1 MSPRIQI
8 KNTNLSVFPLCLGGN
23 VFGWSADQEQSF
35 AVLDAYVEAG
45 GNFIDT
51 ADVYSAWKEGNQGG
65 ESETIIGNWM
75 KSRGNRDQLVIATKV
90 GMWEKQKGLSAG
102 NIKSAL
108 EGSLKRLQ
116 TDHIDL
122 YYSHE
127 DDSAI
132 PLYETLRTYTE
143 LKTAGKIQHAAASNY
158 SLARLREAAHVSES
172 HGYTKYVA
180 VQNKYNLLDRSDF
193 EKEIA
198 GGVEGLGIHSIP
210 YYGLARGF
218 LSGKYQP
225 GVTVD
230 SMRASGAAE
239 YQDDRGWEIL
249 KSVEEIANEIGASP
263 SAVSLAWLR
272 AKGSL
277 PIASARTVAQ
287 LNEIVQIIQLNSEQ
301 IAALDSASVPLK

>member
-1 MSPRIQI
+1 MVSQI
-8 KNTNLSVFPLCLGGN
+8 EIKGTNLSVHPLCLGGN

-51 ADVYSAWKEGNQGG
+51 ADVYSSWKEGNHGG

-108 EGSLKRLQ
+108 EGSLSRLQ
-116 TDHIDL
+116 TDHVDL

-132 PLYETLRTYTE
+132 PLYETLGTYNE
-143 LKTAGKIQHAAASNY
+143 LKAAGKIQHAAASNY
-158 SLARLREAAHVSES
+158 SIARLREAAHVSES
-172 HGYTKYVA
+172 HGYAKYVA
-180 VQNKYNLLDRSDF
+180 VQNKYNVLDRSDF
-193 EKEIA
+193 ERDIA
-198 GGVEGLGIHSIP
+198 PGIEGLGIQSIP

-225 GVTVD
+225 GIAVD
-230 SMRASGAAE
+230 SMRAGGAAE
-239 YQDDRGWEIL
+239 YQNERGWATL
-249 KSVEEIANEIGASP
+249 QAVERIANELSTNP

-287 LNEIVQIIQLNSEQ
+287 VREIVQVVHLSPSQVE
-301 IAALDSASVPLK
+301 ALDLVSATA

>member
-1 MSPRIQI
+1 MTPRIQI

-90 GMWEKQKGLSAG
+90 GMWEQQKGLSAG

-127 DDSAI
+127 DDPAT
-132 PLYETLRTYTE
+132 PLYETLGTYTE
-143 LKTAGKIQHAAASNY
+143 LKAAGMIQHAAASNF
-158 SLARLREAAHVSES
+158 SIARLREAAHVSDS
-172 HGYTKYVA
+172 YSYTKYVA
-180 VQNKYNLLDRSDF
+180 VQNKYNVLDRAEF
-193 EKEIA
+193 EKEISP
-198 GGVEGLGIHSIP
+198 GIDGLGIHSIP

-225 GVTVD
+225 GITVD
-230 SMRASGAAE
+230 SMRAGGAAE
-239 YQDDRGWEIL
+239 YQNNRGWKVL
-249 KSVEEIANEIGASP
+249 AAVESIAQELGTNP

-272 AKGSL
+272 AQGSL
-277 PIASARTVAQ
+277 PIASARTVEQ
-287 LNEIVQIIQLNSEQ
+287 LREIVQITELDQIHIDQLNS
-301 IAALDSASVPLK
+301 ASSY

>member
-1 MSPRIQI
+1 MNSRIEI
-8 KNTNLSVFPLCLGGN
+8 KGTNLSVSPLCLGGN
-23 VFGWSADQEQSF
+23 VFGWSADQDQSF

-51 ADVYSAWKEGNQGG
+51 ADVYSSWKEGNQGG

-90 GMWEKQKGLSAG
+90 GMWEKQKGLSAE

-127 DDSAI
+127 DDSDNPI
-132 PLYETLRTYTE
+132 YETLGTYTE
-143 LKTAGKIQHAAASNY
+143 LKKAGKIQHAAASNY
-158 SLARLREAAHVSES
+158 SLARLREAAHISES

-225 GVTVD
+225 GITVD
-230 SMRASGAAE
+230 SMRAGGAAE
-239 YQDDRGWEIL
+239 YQNERGWQTL
-249 KSVEEIANEIGASP
+249 KAVEDIAKELGTTP
-263 SAVSLAWLR
+263 SAISLAWLR
-272 AKGSL
+272 FKGSL
-277 PIASARTVAQ
+277 PIASARTVEQ
-287 LNEIVQIIQLNSEQ
+287 VREIVQIVHLSPTQVET
-301 IAALDSASVPLK
+301 LDLVSATA

>member
-1 MSPRIQI
+1 MSSRIHI

-23 VFGWSADQEQSF
+23 VFGWSADQDESF

-51 ADVYSAWKEGNQGG
+51 ADVYSSWKEGNQGG

-75 KSRGNRDQLVIATKV
+75 KARGNRDQLVIATKV
-90 GMWEKQKGLSAG
+90 GMWEKQKGLSSG

-108 EGSLKRLQ
+108 DGSLQRLQ

-132 PLYETLRTYTE
+132 PLYETLGTYTE
-143 LKTAGKIQHAAASNY
+143 LKAAGKIQHAAASNY
-158 SLARLREAAHVSES
+158 NIARLREAAHVSES
-172 HGYTKYVA
+172 HGFTKYVA
-180 VQNKYNLLDRSDF
+180 VQNKYNLLDRAEY
-193 EKEIA
+193 EKDIA
-198 GGVEGLGIHSIP
+198 LGIDGLGIHSIP

-230 SMRASGAAE
+230 SMRAGGAAE
-239 YQDDRGWEIL
+239 YQNDRGWKVL
-249 KSVEEIANEIGASP
+249 SAVESIAQELGSNP

-287 LNEIVQIIQLNSEQ
+287 AHEIVSLVVLSDEQ
-301 IAALDSASVPLK
+301 VAKLDSVSKS

>member
-1 MSPRIQI
+1 MVSQI
-8 KNTNLSVFPLCLGGN
+8 EIKGTNLSVHPLCLGGN

-51 ADVYSAWKEGNQGG
+51 ADVYSSWKEGNHGG

-108 EGSLKRLQ
+108 EGSLSRLQ
-116 TDHIDL
+116 TDHVDL

-132 PLYETLRTYTE
+132 PLYETLGTYNE
-143 LKTAGKIQHAAASNY
+143 LKAAGKIQHAAASNY
-158 SLARLREAAHVSES
+158 SIARLREAAHVSES
-172 HGYTKYVA
+172 HGYAKYVA
-180 VQNKYNLLDRSDF
+180 VQNKYNVLDCSDF
-193 EKEIA
+193 ERDIA
-198 GGVEGLGIHSIP
+198 PGIEGLGIQSIP

-225 GVTVD
+225 GIAVD
-230 SMRASGAAE
+230 SMRAGGAAE
-239 YQDDRGWEIL
+239 YQNERGWATL
-249 KSVEEIANEIGASP
+249 QAVERIANELSTNP

-287 LNEIVQIIQLNSEQ
+287 VREIVQVVHLSPSQVE
-301 IAALDSASVPLK
+301 ALDLVSATA

>member
-1 MSPRIQI
+1 MNSRSQI
-8 KNTNLSVFPLCLGGN
+8 SGTNLSVSPLCLGGN
-23 VFGWSADQEQSF
+23 VFGWSADQDESF

-51 ADVYSAWKEGNQGG
+51 ADVYSSWKEGNQGG

-75 KSRGNRDQLVIATKV
+75 KARGNRDQLVIATKV

-116 TDHIDL
+116 TDHVDL

-127 DDSAI
+127 DDAAI
-132 PLYETLRTYTE
+132 PLYETLGTYTE
-143 LKTAGKIQHAAASNY
+143 LKSTGKIQHAAASNY
-158 SLARLREAAHVSES
+158 NLARLREAAHVSQS

-180 VQNKYNLLDRSDF
+180 VQNKYNLLDRAEF
-193 EKEIA
+193 EGDIA
-198 GGVEGLGIHSIP
+198 QGIEGLGIASIS

-230 SMRASGAAE
+230 SMRAGGAAE
-239 YQDDRGWEIL
+239 YQNERGWEVL
-249 KSVEEIANEIGASP
+249 STVEKIAQELGTNP
-263 SAVSLAWLR
+263 SAISLAWLR

-277 PIASARTVAQ
+277 PIASARTVEQ
-287 LNEIVQIIQLNSEQ
+287 LREIIQMVELSPAQ
-301 IAALDSASVPLK
+301 IEELDRVSAAR

>member
-1 MSPRIQI
+1 MSSSIQI

-23 VFGWSADQEQSF
+23 VFGWSADQDQSF
-35 AVLDAYVEAG
+35 AVLDAYFEAG

-51 ADVYSAWKEGNQGG
+51 ADVYSAWKEGNSGG

-75 KSRGNRDQLVIATKV
+75 KTRGNRDQLVIATKV
-90 GMWEKQKGLSAG
+90 GMWDKQKGLSAG

-108 EGSLKRLQ
+108 EGSLRRLQ

-132 PLYETLRTYTE
+132 PLYETLETYTE
-143 LKTAGKIQHAAASNY
+143 LKKAGKIQHAAASNY
-158 SLARLREAAHVSES
+158 NTARLREAAHVSQS
-172 HGYTKYVA
+172 HGYTQYVA
-180 VQNKYNLLDRSDF
+180 VQNKYNLLDRAEF
-193 EKEIA
+193 EGDVGKNLEQ
-198 GGVEGLGIHSIP
+198 LGIHSIP

-225 GVTVD
+225 GTTVD
-230 SMRASGAAE
+230 SMRAGGAAE
-239 YQDDRGWEIL
+239 YQNDRGWATL
-249 KSVEEIANEIGASP
+249 KAVEEIAKNHGCTP

-272 AKGSL
+272 AKDSL
-277 PIASARTVAQ
+277 PIASARTVQQ
-287 LNEIVQIIQLNSEQ
+287 LKEIVELIELSAEEINK
-301 IAALDSASVPLK
+301 LDSVSSIK

>member
-1 MSPRIQI
+1 MTSHITI
-8 KNTNLSVFPLCLGGN
+8 SGTNLSVFPLCLGGN

-35 AVLDAYVEAG
+35 TVLDAYVEAG

-75 KSRGNRDQLVIATKV
+75 KARGNRDQLVIATKV
-90 GMWEKQKGLSAG
+90 GMWEAQKGLSAG

-122 YYSHE
+122 YYSHV
-127 DDSAI
+127 DDAAI
-132 PLYETLRTYTE
+132 PLYETLGTYTE
-143 LKTAGKIQHAAASNY
+143 LKSAGKIQHAAASNY
-158 SLARLREAAHVSES
+158 NLARLREAAHVSQS
-172 HGYTKYVA
+172 HEYTKYVA
-180 VQNKYNLLDRSDF
+180 VQNKYNLLDRAEF
-193 EKEIA
+193 EGDIA
-198 GGVEGLGIHSIP
+198 QGINGLGIHSIS

-230 SMRASGAAE
+230 SMRAGGAAE
-239 YQDDRGWEIL
+239 YQNDRGWATLNE
-249 KSVEEIANEIGASP
+249 VEKIAQELGSNP
-263 SAVSLAWLR
+263 SAISLAWLR

-277 PIASARTVAQ
+277 PIASARTVEQ
-287 LNEIVQIIQLNSEQ
+287 LKEIVQVVELSDSHIR
-301 IAALDSASVPLK
+301 ALDAVSALS

>member
-1 MSPRIQI
+1 MTSHITI
-8 KNTNLSVFPLCLGGN
+8 SGTNLSVFPLCLGGN

-75 KSRGNRDQLVIATKV
+75 KARGNRDQLVIATKV
-90 GMWEKQKGLSAG
+90 GMWEAQKGLSAG

-122 YYSHE
+122 YYSHV
-127 DDSAI
+127 DDAAI
-132 PLYETLRTYTE
+132 PLYETLGTYTE
-143 LKTAGKIQHAAASNY
+143 LKSAGKIQHAAASNY
-158 SLARLREAAHVSES
+158 NLARLREAAHVSQS
-172 HGYTKYVA
+172 HEYTKYVA
-180 VQNKYNLLDRSDF
+180 VQNKYNLLDRAEF
-193 EKEIA
+193 EGDIA
-198 GGVEGLGIHSIP
+198 QGINGLGIHSIS

-225 GVTVD
+225 GKAVD

-239 YQDDRGWEIL
+239 YQNDRGWTTL
-249 KSVEEIANEIGASP
+249 KKVEEIARELGTNC

-277 PIASARTVAQ
+277 PIASARTVEQ
-287 LNEIVQIIQLNSEQ
+287 LKEIVQVIELNQKQVEVLSQLN
-301 IAALDSASVPLK
+301 

>member
-1 MSPRIQI
+1 MTSHITI
-8 KNTNLSVFPLCLGGN
+8 SGTNLSVFPLCLGGN

-35 AVLDAYVEAG
+35 TVLDAYVEAG

-75 KSRGNRDQLVIATKV
+75 KARGNRDQLVIATKV
-90 GMWEKQKGLSAG
+90 GMWEAQKGLSAG

-122 YYSHE
+122 YYSHV
-127 DDSAI
+127 DDAAI
-132 PLYETLRTYTE
+132 PLYETLGIYTE
-143 LKTAGKIQHAAASNY
+143 LKAAGKIQHAAASNY
-158 SLARLREAAHVSES
+158 NLARLREAAHVSQS
-172 HGYTKYVA
+172 HEYTKYVA
-180 VQNKYNLLDRSDF
+180 VQNKYNLLDRAEF
-193 EKEIA
+193 EGDIA
-198 GGVEGLGIHSIP
+198 QGINGLGIHSIS

-230 SMRASGAAE
+230 SMRAGGAAE
-239 YQDDRGWEIL
+239 YQNDRGWATL
-249 KSVEEIANEIGASP
+249 KEVEKIARELGTNP
-263 SAVSLAWLR
+263 SAISLAWLR

-277 PIASARTVAQ
+277 PIASARTVEQ
-287 LNEIVQIIQLNSEQ
+287 LKEIVQVVELSDSHIR
-301 IAALDSASVPLK
+301 ALDAVSALS

>member
-1 MSPRIQI
+1 MAPHIQI

-51 ADVYSAWKEGNQGG
+51 ADVYSSWKEGNQGG

-75 KSRGNRDQLVIATKV
+75 KSRGNRDQLVVATKV

-108 EGSLKRLQ
+108 DGSLKRLQ

-127 DDSAI
+127 DDAGI
-132 PLYETLRTYTE
+132 PLYETLGTYTE
-143 LKTAGKIQHAAASNY
+143 LKAAGKIQHAAASNY
-158 SLARLREAAHVSES
+158 TTARLREAAHISDS
-172 HGYTKYVA
+172 YGYIKYVA
-180 VQNKYNLLDRSDF
+180 VQNKYNLLDRAEF
-193 EKEIA
+193 EGEITP
-198 GGVEGLGIHSIP
+198 GIEGLGIHSIP

-225 GVTVD
+225 GLTVD
-230 SMRASGAAE
+230 SMRAGGAAE
-239 YQDDRGWEIL
+239 YQNDRGWATL
-249 KSVEEIANEIGASP
+249 KAVEAIAKELGSNP

-272 AKGSL
+272 AKDSL
-277 PIASARTVAQ
+277 PIASARTVEQ
-287 LNEIVQIIQLNSEQ
+287 VREIVQLIELSNEQ
-301 IAALDSASVPLK
+301 VSRLDSASKS

>member
-1 MSPRIQI
+1 MSSRVQI
-8 KNTNLSVFPLCLGGN
+8 KNTNLSVSPLCLGGN
-23 VFGWSADQEQSF
+23 VFGWSADQDQSF

-51 ADVYSAWKEGNQGG
+51 ADVYSSWKEGNQGG

-75 KSRGNRDQLVIATKV
+75 KARGNRDQLVIATKV

-116 TDHIDL
+116 TDHVDL

-127 DDSAI
+127 DDAAI
-132 PLYETLRTYTE
+132 PLYETLGTYTE
-143 LKTAGKIQHAAASNY
+143 LKSTGKIQHAAASNY
-158 SLARLREAAHVSES
+158 NLARLREAAHVSQS

-180 VQNKYNLLDRSDF
+180 VQNKYNLLDRAEF
-193 EKEIA
+193 EGDIA
-198 GGVEGLGIHSIP
+198 QGIEGLGIASIS

-225 GVTVD
+225 GITVD
-230 SMRASGAAE
+230 SMRAGGAAE
-239 YQDDRGWEIL
+239 YQNERGWEVL
-249 KSVEEIANEIGASP
+249 STVEKIAQELGTNP
-263 SAVSLAWLR
+263 SAISLGWLR

-277 PIASARTVAQ
+277 PIASARTVEQ
-287 LNEIVQIIQLNSEQ
+287 LREIIQMVELSPAQ
-301 IAALDSASVPLK
+301 IEELDRVSAAR

>member
-1 MSPRIQI
+1 MTSHITI
-8 KNTNLSVFPLCLGGN
+8 SGTNLSVFPLCLGGN
-23 VFGWSADQEQSF
+23 VFGWSANQDQSF

-75 KSRGNRDQLVIATKV
+75 KARGNRDQLVIATKV
-90 GMWEKQKGLSAG
+90 GMWEAQKGLSAG

-122 YYSHE
+122 YYSHV
-127 DDSAI
+127 DDAAI
-132 PLYETLRTYTE
+132 PLYETLGTYTE
-143 LKTAGKIQHAAASNY
+143 LKAAGKIQHAAASNY
-158 SLARLREAAHVSES
+158 NLARLREAAHVSQS
-172 HGYTKYVA
+172 HEYTKYVA
-180 VQNKYNLLDRSDF
+180 VQNKYNLLDRAEF
-193 EKEIA
+193 EGDIA
-198 GGVEGLGIHSIP
+198 QGINGLGIHSIS

-225 GVTVD
+225 GITVD
-230 SMRASGAAE
+230 SMRAGGAAE
-239 YQDDRGWEIL
+239 YQNDRGWATL
-249 KSVEEIANEIGASP
+249 KEVEKIAQELGSNC

-277 PIASARTVAQ
+277 PIASARTVEQ
-287 LNEIVQIIQLNSEQ
+287 LKEIVQVIELNQKHVEVLNQLN
-301 IAALDSASVPLK
+301 

>member
-1 MSPRIQI
+1 MTSHITI
-8 KNTNLSVFPLCLGGN
+8 SGTNLSVFPLCLGGN

-51 ADVYSAWKEGNQGG
+51 ADVYSAWKDGNQGG

-75 KSRGNRDQLVIATKV
+75 KARGNRNQLVIATKV
-90 GMWEKQKGLSAG
+90 GMWEAQKGLSAS

-122 YYSHE
+122 YYSHV
-127 DDSAI
+127 DDAAI
-132 PLYETLRTYTE
+132 PLYETLGTYTE
-143 LKTAGKIQHAAASNY
+143 LKFAGKIQHAAASNY
-158 SLARLREAAHVSES
+158 NLARLREAAHVSQS
-172 HGYTKYVA
+172 HEYTKYVA
-180 VQNKYNLLDRSDF
+180 VQNKYNLLDRAEF
-193 EKEIA
+193 EGDVAQGIN
-198 GGVEGLGIHSIP
+198 GLGIHSIS

-225 GVTVD
+225 GKAVD
-230 SMRASGAAE
+230 SMRAGGAAE
-239 YQDDRGWEIL
+239 YQNDRGWATL
-249 KSVEEIANEIGASP
+249 KEVEKIAQELGTNP
-263 SAVSLAWLR
+263 SAISLAWLR

-277 PIASARTVAQ
+277 PIASARTVEQ
-287 LNEIVQIIQLNSEQ
+287 LKEIVQVVELSDSHIR
-301 IAALDSASVPLK
+301 ALDAVSALS

>member
-1 MSPRIQI
+1 MVSQI
-8 KNTNLSVFPLCLGGN
+8 EIKGTNLSVHPLCLGGN

-51 ADVYSAWKEGNQGG
+51 ADVYSSWKEGNHGG

-90 GMWEKQKGLSAG
+90 GMWEKQKGLSVG

-108 EGSLKRLQ
+108 DGSLSRLQ
-116 TDHIDL
+116 TDHVDL

-132 PLYETLRTYTE
+132 PLYETLGTYNE
-143 LKTAGKIQHAAASNY
+143 LKAAGKIQHAAASNY
-158 SLARLREAAHVSES
+158 SIARLREAAHVSES

-180 VQNKYNLLDRSDF
+180 VQNKYNLLDRLDF
-193 EKEIA
+193 ENDVARGI
-198 GGVEGLGIHSIP
+198 EGLGIHSIP

-225 GVTVD
+225 GITVD
-230 SMRASGAAE
+230 SMRAGGAAE
-239 YQDDRGWEIL
+239 YQNERGWATL
-249 KSVEEIANEIGASP
+249 KAVESIAKELDTNP

-277 PIASARTVAQ
+277 PIASARTVDQ
-287 LNEIVQIIQLNSEQ
+287 LREIVEVMELSNDQVQK
-301 IAALDSASVPLK
+301 LDLVSGT